1 MSDTKEKLT
10 SIHPVAYPVKPEK
23 PHVSG
28 ADVSLRMG
36 IIAAL
41 SGGIA
46 LLARRIVYPELR
58 KIKPD
63 NLPESVPVVVG
74 LSAVAATAALAYKEK
89 GQISRRHLLYSA
101 AAGLGAGI
109 GAMFGS
115 PPVSVNKPITGNEP
129 DGGMGEGQSSESLEH
144 N

>member
-1 MSDTKEKLT
+1 MPDKNEKLT

-28 ADVSLRMG
+28 ADVSLRMSL
-36 IIAAL
+36 IAAV

-46 LLARRIVYPELR
+46 LLVRRIAYPELR
-58 KIKPD
+58 KVQPE
-63 NLPESVPVVVG
+63 NLPMSVPAAIG
-74 LSAVAATAALAYKEK
+74 FSAVAATAALALKEK
-89 GQISRRHLLYSA
+89 EKISRRHLLYSA

-115 PPVSVNKPITGNEP
+115 PPEASPQPKVEP
-129 DGGMGEGQSSESLEH
+129 
-144 N
+144 